1 MYAPIGTHL
10 RMLCRM
16 VPVDD
21 VRARRQTSVDLNLDN
36 KSFVV
41 GGASSGLGRA
51 VAEQLVAEGA
61 RVLLVARNAEALQE
75 VAGELG
81 EQAQPCAADVS
92 EPSGV
97 DKVAAVAVDRFG
109 ALDGVLVNAG
119 GPPFGPALE
128 LTDEQWLGAFRILI
142 GGPVRLLRALVPSM
156 NEGASVLFITSTS
169 VRQPIQ
175 NLDASNVLRLGVAAL
190 AKCLAK
196 ELGPRIRVNSMA
208 PGRINTARSRSLDE
222 SRATA
227 LGIPVEE
234 QRHNVSEGIPLRRY
248 GEPAELGRAAAFLF
262 SPAASYISGISLQV
276 DGGLV
281 SAVP

>member
-1 MYAPIGTHL
+1 
-10 RMLCRM
+10 
-16 VPVDD
+16 
-21 VRARRQTSVDLNLDN
+21 VDLDLHN

-61 RVLLVARNAEALQE
+61 RVLLVARNADALQE
-75 VAGELG
+75 ASRELG

-97 DKVAAVAVDRFG
+97 DEVAAA
-109 ALDGVLVNAG
+109 ALDNFCTLYGVLVNAG

-128 LTDEQWLGAFRILI
+128 LTDEQWLGAFGLLI

-156 NEGASVLFITSTS
+156 NDGASALFITSTS

-175 NLDASNVLRLGVAAL
+175 NLDASNVLRPGVAAL
-190 AKCLAK
+190 VKCLAK
-196 ELGPRIRVNSMA
+196 ELGSRIRVNSLA
-208 PGRINTARSRSLDE
+208 PGRIDTARSRSVDE
-222 SRATA
+222 ARAA
-227 LGIPVEE
+227 DLGVPVEE
-234 QRHNVSEGIPLRRY
+234 QRRNVSEGIPLGRY
-248 GEPAELGRAAAFLF
+248 GEPAELGRAAAFLL
-262 SPAASYISGISLQV
+262 SPAASYITGVSLQV